1 MITIKNTFAQEK
13 MARAGT
19 LLAAL
24 FELLYTFIEPGMS
37 THVVDAFIEKYLD
50 THKLRS
56 SSKGYLGYRHVSCI
70 SVNDEVVH
78 GVPRTTT
85 ILASGDLIKI
95 DICAS
100 YEGYCADMARS
111 FVLGTADKAVSD
123 FIKVG
128 QSALDKGI
136 AAAQDGARL
145 SDISAAIQDE
155 VEKHGFGV
163 VREIAGHGIGKKM
176 HEDPEILNY
185 GKRGCGPVIRPGM
198 AFALEPMITMG
209 DYKIFLLPDGWTAK
223 TVDKSLAVHVEDTII
238 VTKNGPVIITR
249 AGL

>member
-13 MARAGT
+13 MARAGS
-19 LLAAL
+19 LLAVL
-24 FELLYTFIEPGMS
+24 FETLYTFIEPGMT
-37 THVVDAFIEKYLD
+37 THEVDAFIEKYLD
-50 THKLRS
+50 THSLRS

-85 ILASGDLIKI
+85 VLASGDLVKI

-100 YEGYCADMARS
+100 YDGYCADMARS
-111 FVLGTADKAVSD
+111 FVLGTADKAVLD
-123 FIKVG
+123 FIGVG

-136 AAAQDGARL
+136 AAAQEGARV
-145 SDISAAIQDE
+145 SDMSAAIQHE
-155 VEKHGFGV
+155 VEKHGYGV
-163 VREIAGHGIGKKM
+163 VREFAGHGIGKKM

-209 DYKIFLLPDGWTAK
+209 DYTIFLLPDGWTAK

-249 AGL
+249 V